1 MMMSTT
7 VDTQATVVRVI
18 QDIVSFKVRSEAT
31 NGAYALFETATP
43 VNGGTPPHRHA
54 LEDETFYV
62 LEGEYTFLVG
72 DEVVVLGAGGSIFV
86 PRGMVHAF
94 SNKGDVPA
102 RMLIINSPGQ
112 LHEGFFSE
120 LGEPV
125 DSIPGPPDVARIIAV
140 AEKYQIEI
148 MPPQ

>member
-1 MMMSTT
+1 MAST

-18 QDIVSFKVRSEAT
+18 QDIVSFKVRSETT
-31 NGAYALFETATP
+31 NGAYALFETVTP
-43 VNGGTPPHRHA
+43 VNAGSPPHRHA
-54 LEDETFYV
+54 LEDESFYV
-62 LEGEYTFLVG
+62 LEGEYTFLAG
-72 DEVVVLGAGGSIFV
+72 EEVVVLGAGGSIFV

-102 RMLIINSPGQ
+102 RMLIINSPGY

-120 LGEPV
+120 LGEPL

-148 MPPQ
+148 MPPK